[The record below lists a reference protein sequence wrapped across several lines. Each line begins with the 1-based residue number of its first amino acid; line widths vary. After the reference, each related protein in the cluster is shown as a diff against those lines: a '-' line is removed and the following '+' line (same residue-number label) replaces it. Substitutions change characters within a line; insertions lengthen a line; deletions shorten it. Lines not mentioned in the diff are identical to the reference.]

1 MDGHDPPVSINSGMR
16 VMTIKSTQISLSAG
30 DRTPLPDGCF
40 AETVTEIEHYT
51 DSLFRFRVTR
61 PASFRFR
68 SGEFVMIGLPGEAP
82 VFRAYS
88 IASPNWDDTLEF
100 YSIKVPGG
108 PLTERL
114 QHIRPGDT
122 IWVRR
127 KATGTL
133 VTDALLQGRRL
144 WMFAT
149 GTGIAPFA
157 SIIRD
162 PESYAKFD
170 RLILVQGCRHLPE
183 LAYAKAL
190 AAAMADDPL
199 VGEVAAE
206 RLQLITTT
214 TREPSTMTGRLTTCL
229 ADGRIEAV
237 ANAGL
242 GPDTDRAMICGS
254 MAMLNDM
261 RDALLARGFV
271 EGATARPAD
280 FVIEKAFV
288 G

>member
-1 MDGHDPPVSINSGMR
+1 MHGLEPPVSTNSGIW
-16 VMTIKSTQISLSAG
+16 VMTIQATQIALPAG
-30 DRTPLPDGCF
+30 DQMPVPDGCL
-40 AETVTEIEHYT
+40 AGSVTEIEHYT
-51 DSLFRFRVTR
+51 DGLFRFRVMR

-114 QHIRPGDT
+114 QYIRPGDT

-133 VTDALLQGRRL
+133 VIDALLPGRQL

-170 RLILVQGCRHLPE
+170 RLILVQGCRYLPE

-190 AAAMADDPL
+190 VAAMADDPL
-199 VGEVAAE
+199 VGDMAAK
-206 RLQLITTT
+206 RLQLITAT
-214 TREPSTMTGRLTTCL
+214 TREPSAMTGRLTTCL
-229 ADGRIEAV
+229 ADGRIEAT
-237 ANAGL
+237 ADAAL
-242 GPDTDRAMICGS
+242 DPDTDRAMICGS

-261 RDALLARGFV
+261 RDALLARGLV
-271 EGATARPAD
+271 EGANSRPAD